1 METATFIR
9 GIRFQRTKGY
19 AICHIDNFSEDI
31 KDILREQLSSICYG
45 SSKAASSRKAYTY
58 RNTLKEFLERYESKP
73 PDTQMGMIGELLT
86 HILVFKY
93 FSEFKAVSP
102 YFNLEER
109 SIKKGFDVV
118 LYSRGKKELWIT
130 EVKSGELHK
139 DKNANETI
147 VSLLGTAK
155 RDLQKR
161 LNENEISLWENA
173 INGARSVLEDKKD
186 LKDAVMEILYDFE
199 DDITEENAIST
210 NKNVILVAS
219 LFSCL
224 SDEIKEGEI
233 SRFSVKVLKAKTFRD
248 VIVFTFQ
255 KATYQSIVD
264 FLKAEATP

>member
-1 METATFIR
+1 MGTAAVIK
-9 GIRFQRTKGY
+9 GIRFLRKTGY
-19 AICHIDNFSEDI
+19 AICHIDKFSKEMGDV
-31 KDILREQLSSICYG
+31 LREQLSSVCYG
-45 SSKAASSRKAYTY
+45 SSKAESSRKAYTY
-58 RNTLKEFLERYESKP
+58 RKTLKEFLERYESKA

-93 FSEFKAVSP
+93 FSEFNAVSP

-118 LYSRGKKELWIT
+118 LYSRGENELWIT

-139 DKNANETI
+139 NKNANETTA
-147 VSLLGTAK
+147 SLLGTAK

-173 INGARSVLEDKKD
+173 INGAKSVLEDKRD
-186 LKDAVMEILYDFE
+186 VKDAVIEILYNFE
-199 DDITEENAIST
+199 DDVADENAIST

-224 SDEIKEGEI
+224 SDEIKELEVKK
-233 SRFSVKVLKAKTFRD
+233 FSDKVIKTKTFRD

-255 KATYQSIVD
+255 KETHQRIVD
-264 FLKAEATP
+264 FLKSEAAS